1 MNNEFFAH
9 FKKKWDGHPDKDM
22 ETQVILL
29 CEGILENRVS
39 AQKKLKNWILG
50 NELNEYYKKQAETFN
65 NLLCTRVPPLTM
77 FPVGSFF
84 LEIKFQLDKPYISKG
99 DENLYILDNPIKK
112 EKVFK
117 LPFISPSQWKGTLRS
132 SIRQINN
139 FKKREDKDEQ
149 MIRLFGNIKKE
160 EDTKSLYKGI
170 LRFYPTYFE
179 KIGLEV
185 INPHDRRTG
194 AGTQPIY
201 FETVPLNTYGIF
213 RLLYPSFRLTQNLKE
228 IYETVT
234 SDLNIIIDG
243 VDKMFSIYG
252 FGAKVTSGF
261 GRASIKN
268 GKFTMRIDEKTQK
281 KMNISEEII
290 NISFKEFK
298 ELKSKIKDLEISG
311 DENEK

>member
-9 FKKKWDGHPDKDM
+9 FKKKWDGHTDM
-22 ETQVILL
+22 DRETQVILL

-39 AQKKLKNWILG
+39 AQKKLKTWILG
-50 NELNEYYKKQAETFN
+50 NELDNYYRKQAETFKA
-65 NLLCTRVPPLTM
+65 LLSNRVPPLTM
-77 FPVGSFF
+77 FPGGSFF
-84 LEIKFQLDKPYISKG
+84 LEITFRLDNPYISKG

-132 SIRQINN
+132 SIRQIKN
-139 FKKREDKDEQ
+139 FKKWEDEDEQ
-149 MIRLFGNIKKE
+149 MIYLFGNIKKE
-160 EDTKSLYKGI
+160 ENTKLYKGI

-185 INPHDRRTG
+185 INPHDRITG

-201 FETVPLNTYGIF
+201 FETVPLNTCGVF
-213 RLLYPSFRLTQNLKE
+213 QLLYPSFRIRQNLKE
-228 IYETVT
+228 IYEKVF

-243 VDKMFSIYG
+243 VDRMFSTYG

-261 GRASIKN
+261 GRASIKT

-290 NISFKEFK
+290 NISFEGFK
-298 ELKSKIKDLEISG
+298 ELKSKIKDLKISG
-311 DENEK
+311 DEDEK